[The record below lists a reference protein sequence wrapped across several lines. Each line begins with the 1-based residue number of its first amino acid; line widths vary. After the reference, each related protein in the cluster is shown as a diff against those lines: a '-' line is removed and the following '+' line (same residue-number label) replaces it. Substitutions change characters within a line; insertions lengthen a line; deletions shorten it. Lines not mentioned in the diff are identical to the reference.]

1 MTRCRAIL
9 FLIVSVSAFSALAA
23 YGSDRMKRFIFK
35 PGCGMKIS
43 DTEPVLARRLLSE
56 AEYWNSPWI
65 RELEKVL
72 SQSVKELDSHPE
84 QGFSNVSFSCLLD
97 QNGKLTDFVPVGNTK
112 EVDASANEKGIAFLQ
127 NCLKNRL
134 FSAPKKPKV
143 KIVIHFYQSY
153 NFGIEQ
159 ESP

>member
-1 MTRCRAIL
+1 MTRYRTIL
-9 FLIVSVSAFSALAA
+9 LLIVSASALSAQAA
-23 YGSDRMKRFIFK
+23 YGSDRMRKFDFGS
-35 PGCGMKIS
+35 PGCKFGAPTDVK
-43 DTEPVLARRLLSE
+43 ARRLISE

-65 RELEKVL
+65 QELEKVL
-72 SQSVKELDSHPE
+72 NQSVKELDSHPE
-84 QGFSNVSFSCLLD
+84 QGFSNVSFSCFLG
-97 QNGKLTDFVPVGNTK
+97 QKGKLTDFVPAGNTK

-134 FSAPKKPKV
+134 FSAPKKPQV
-143 KIVIHFYQSY
+143 KIVVHFYQSY